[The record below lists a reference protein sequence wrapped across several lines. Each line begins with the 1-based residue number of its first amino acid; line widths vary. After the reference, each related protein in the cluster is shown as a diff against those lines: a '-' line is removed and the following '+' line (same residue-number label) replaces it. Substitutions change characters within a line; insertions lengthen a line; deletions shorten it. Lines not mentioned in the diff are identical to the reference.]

1 MPHFQNRAMSDSLFP
16 MDNLEPLTVKVNIP
30 QVDIAPLFPLPISII
45 PISGMHQEILNLVSP
60 LTKTLSP
67 KTDVK
72 FVKKKITQ
80 PNFRVKEFYTR
91 KTRKSR
97 LFSPAIN
104 SENAS
109 LLVIWASFG

>member
-72 FVKKKITQ
+72 FVKKFTQ
-80 PNFRVKEFYTR
+80 PNFRVKEFYTL
-91 KTRKSR
+91 KMRKS
-97 LFSPAIN
+97 
-104 SENAS
+104 
-109 LLVIWASFG
+109 

>member
-72 FVKKKITQ
+72 FVKKFTQ
-80 PNFRVKEFYTR
+80 PNFRVKDFYTR

-97 LFSPAIN
+97 LFLPAIN
-104 SENAS
+104 SKNAS
-109 LLVIWASFG
+109 LSVIWPSFG

>member
-1 MPHFQNRAMSDSLFP
+1 MPHFQNRAMSYSLFP

-72 FVKKKITQ
+72 FVKKFTQ
-80 PNFRVKEFYTR
+80 PNFEFYTR
-91 KTRKSR
+91 KTRKLR
-97 LFSPAIN
+97 LFSPAKMHHYQ
-104 SENAS
+104 
-109 LLVIWASFG
+109 